1 MNKKALI
8 ELVLIE
14 LKRQHQT
21 LFNSA
26 LEAKSAAT
34 DEESKAE
41 NKYDTRGLEASYLA
55 GAQAKRTTELEETIK
70 VISDF
75 LKTDLKPHNII
86 QSTSLV
92 SCEIDGEKTF
102 YFLILP
108 KVGGLELNF
117 EARKITVLSPES
129 PLGEHLTGLKTGDY
143 FEFHI
148 KGQVRE
154 YEILSVE

>member
-75 LKTDLKPHNII
+75 LKTESFFCRFSDFPTLI
-86 QSTSLV
+86 
-92 SCEIDGEKTF
+92 
-102 YFLILP
+102 YFLVHFSYDSFLIHFSYDFLI
-108 KVGGLELNF
+108 F
-117 EARKITVLSPES
+117 EKQNHFSADFPIFQ
-129 PLGEHLTGLKTGDY
+129 H
-143 FEFHI
+143 
-148 KGQVRE
+148 
-154 YEILSVE
+154 